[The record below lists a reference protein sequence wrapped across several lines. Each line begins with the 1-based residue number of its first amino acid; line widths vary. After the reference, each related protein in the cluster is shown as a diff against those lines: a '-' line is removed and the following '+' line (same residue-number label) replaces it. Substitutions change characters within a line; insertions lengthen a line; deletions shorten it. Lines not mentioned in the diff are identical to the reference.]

1 MSPEPEPQTERP
13 PERETLAEALARERK
28 KADDLGAKIDAV
40 EQKITPT
47 RPQNPSI
54 GGMIGD

>member
-13 PERETLAEALARERK
+13 PEHETLAEALARERK